1 MLAPGA
7 VPFRVPQASGYHLH
21 GTGFNALGCGLTWNP
36 MRVSVSSL
44 VLLVDNRGRSY
55 LNKSMEKEHTLSD
68 RERELLEEIQEFN
81 KERERIR
88 KVIGEIGGT
97 RYSRRDTIINIA
109 FLTVILLLFISEV
122 LTMWLPTFI
131 SIEVGILLVSIKIV
145 WMIHAQQKYNHFV
158 FWVLNSIEFRQNDM
172 TMKLRSIEKS
182 LETIAAQ
189 TREPVA
195 SPHSPLG
202 NSPP

>member
-1 MLAPGA
+1 
-7 VPFRVPQASGYHLH
+7 
-21 GTGFNALGCGLTWNP
+21 
-36 MRVSVSSL
+36 
-44 VLLVDNRGRSY
+44 
-55 LNKSMEKEHTLSD
+55 MEKEHTLSD

-81 KERERIR
+81 RERDRIR

-97 RYSRRDTIINIA
+97 RYSRRDTIVNVA

-131 SIEVGILLVSIKIV
+131 SIEVGILLVSIKII

-172 TMKLRSIEKS
+172 TMKLRSIEKKLESLS
-182 LETIAAQ
+182 LEPKHVSS
-189 TREPVA
+189 EP
-195 SPHSPLG
+195 HMG
-202 NSPP
+202 NTPP

>member
-1 MLAPGA
+1 
-7 VPFRVPQASGYHLH
+7 
-21 GTGFNALGCGLTWNP
+21 
-36 MRVSVSSL
+36 
-44 VLLVDNRGRSY
+44 
-55 LNKSMEKEHTLSD
+55 MEKEHPLSE
-68 RERELLEEIQEFN
+68 RERELLAEIQEFN

-97 RYSRRDTIINIA
+97 KYSRRDTIINIL

-158 FWVLNSIEFRQNDM
+158 FWVLNTIEFRQNDM
-172 TMKLRSIEKS
+172 AMKIRSIEKK
-182 LETIAAQ
+182 LEALTEEPQKALSKSQ
-189 TREPVA
+189 TA
-195 SPHSPLG
+195 LG
-202 NSPP
+202 NTPP

>member
-1 MLAPGA
+1 
-7 VPFRVPQASGYHLH
+7 
-21 GTGFNALGCGLTWNP
+21 
-36 MRVSVSSL
+36 
-44 VLLVDNRGRSY
+44 
-55 LNKSMEKEHTLSD
+55 MEKEQTLSD

-81 KERERIR
+81 RERDRIR

-97 RYSRRDTIINIA
+97 RYSRRDTIINVV

-172 TMKLRSIEKS
+172 AMKLRSIEKR
-182 LETIAAQ
+182 LETITAQ
-189 TREPVA
+189 SQELTP
-195 SPHSPLG
+195 SSHSPLG
-202 NSPP
+202 NTPP

>member
-1 MLAPGA
+1 MFPSFCQGENTTDKS
-7 VPFRVPQASGYHLH
+7 VPTIGSILSSGRLKLSI
-21 GTGFNALGCGLTWNP
+21 GLKALDFYLILSIDNP
-36 MRVSVSSL
+36 
-44 VLLVDNRGRSY
+44 GRSY
-55 LNKSMEKEHTLSD
+55 LNGSMEKEQTLSD

-81 KERERIR
+81 RERDRIR

-172 TMKLRSIEKS
+172 AMKLRSIEKR
-182 LETIAAQ
+182 LETITAQ
-189 TREPVA
+189 SQELTP
-195 SPHSPLG
+195 SSHSPLG
-202 NSPP
+202 NTPP

>member
-1 MLAPGA
+1 
-7 VPFRVPQASGYHLH
+7 
-21 GTGFNALGCGLTWNP
+21 
-36 MRVSVSSL
+36 MRLQSRIFYLILS
-44 VLLVDNRGRSY
+44 VDNPGRPY
-55 LNKSMEKEHTLSD
+55 LNSSMEKEQTLSD

-81 KERERIR
+81 RERDRIR

-97 RYSRRDTIINIA
+97 RYSRRDTIVNIV

-172 TMKLRSIEKS
+172 AMKLRSIEKR
-182 LETIAAQ
+182 LETIPVPSQ
-189 TREPVA
+189 EPTP
-195 SPHSPLG
+195 SSRSPLG
-202 NSPP
+202 NTPP